1 MAHSIVFLGTGGT
14 IAGVAKQA
22 GDNLSYASG
31 TLALADLLRDMP
43 GLAPLLRGHEM
54 VCEQVFQR
62 DSKDLDAGHWAQL
75 SARTAHYLA
84 QPQVAAVLITHGTD
98 TLEESA
104 YFLAR
109 TLDPALLAAKPVVF
123 TCAMRPASSLAP
135 DGPQNLRDAVS
146 VALHP
151 HACGVVLVC
160 QGEVHAALPLRK
172 VHPYRLQAFDSGE
185 SGPLAVVE
193 EGAVRALAP
202 WSQALDFAAL
212 AQLGAVRQPLDS
224 EAPWPRVDIIFSHAG
239 ADGSIVR
246 ALCAAPPA
254 GDAPLA
260 GLVVAGTGNG
270 TLHHT
275 LEAALHQAQSQGIAV
290 VRTTRCALGKVLVRA
305 DGQGTGLA
313 TWPLPAVKA
322 RVELML
328 RLRSTD

>member
-84 QPQVAAVLITHGTD
+84 QPEVAAVLITHGTD

-109 TLDPALLAAKPVVF
+109 TLDPALLAHKPVVF

-151 HACGVVLVC
+151 DACGVVLVC
-160 QGEVHAALPLRK
+160 QGEVHGALPLRK

-202 WSQALDFAAL
+202 WPQALDFAAL
-212 AQLGAVRQPLDS
+212 GAVRHPRDS
-224 EAPWPRVDIIFSHAG
+224 DAPWPRVDIIISHAG
-239 ADGSIVR
+239 ADGSVVR
-246 ALCAAPPA
+246 ALCAAPAA

-270 TLHHT
+270 TLHHA

-290 VRTTRCALGKVLVRA
+290 VRTTRCALGRVLVRA

-313 TWPLPAVKA
+313 AWPLPAVKA

>member
-31 TLALADLLRDMP
+31 ALALADLLRDMP

-109 TLDPALLAAKPVVF
+109 TLEPALLAHKPVVF

-151 HACGVVLVC
+151 DACGVVLVC
-160 QGEVHAALPLRK
+160 QGEVHGALPLRK

-212 AQLGAVRQPLDS
+212 ADLGAVHHPRDS

-239 ADGSIVR
+239 ADGSVVR
-246 ALCAAPPA
+246 ALCATPAA

-270 TLHHT
+270 TLHHA

-290 VRTTRCALGKVLVRA
+290 VRTTRCALGQVLVRA

-313 TWPLPAVKA
+313 AWPLPAVKA

>member
-1 MAHSIVFLGTGGT
+1 MANSIVFLGTGGT

-43 GLAPLLRGHEM
+43 GLSPLLGDHAM

-62 DSKDLDAGHWAQL
+62 DSKDLDAGHWALL
-75 SARTAHYLA
+75 SERVAHFLT
-84 QPQVAAVLITHGTD
+84 QPQVAAVVITHGTD

-109 TLDPALLAAKPVVF
+109 TLEPALLARKPVVF
-123 TCAMRPASSLAP
+123 TCAMRPATSLAP
-135 DGPQNLRDAVS
+135 DGPQNVRDAVS
-146 VALHP
+146 VALHRG
-151 HACGVVLVC
+151 ACGVVLVC

-172 VHPYRLQAFDSGE
+172 VHPYRLKAFDSGE
-185 SGPLAVVE
+185 RGPLALVE
-193 EGAVRALAP
+193 EGAVRTLSP
-202 WSQALDFAAL
+202 WSLALDFPALADLAAL
-212 AQLGAVRQPLDS
+212 PAWPHS
-224 EAPWPRVDIIFSHAG
+224 ETGWPRVEIIWSHAG
-239 ADGSIVR
+239 ADGAMVR

-254 GDAPLA
+254 GDAALA

-270 TLHHT
+270 TLHHA

-290 VRTTRCALGKVLVRA
+290 VRTTRCALGQVLARA
-305 DGQGTGLA
+305 DGQGAGLA
-313 TWPLPAVKA
+313 AWPLPAVKA

-328 RLRSTD
+328 QLRSKY

>member
-31 TLALADLLRDMP
+31 TLALADLLRDLP
-43 GLAPLLRGHEM
+43 GLTPLLRSHEM

-62 DSKDLDAGHWAQL
+62 DSKDLDACHWAQL

-109 TLDPALLAAKPVVF
+109 TLDPALLARKPVVF

-135 DGPQNLRDAVS
+135 DGPQNLRDAVA

-151 HACGVVLVC
+151 DACGVVLVC
-160 QGEVHAALPLRK
+160 QGEVHGALPLRK

-202 WSQALDFAAL
+202 WSRALDFAAL
-212 AQLGAVRQPLDS
+212 ADLGAVRHPLDS
-224 EAPWPRVDIIFSHAG
+224 DAPWPRVDIIFSHAS
-239 ADGSIVR
+239 ADGSVVR
-246 ALCAAPPA
+246 ALCATPA
-254 GDAPLA
+254 DGDAPLA

-270 TLHHT
+270 TLHHA

-290 VRTTRCALGKVLVRA
+290 VRTTRCALGQVLVRA

-313 TWPLPAVKA
+313 AWPLPAVKA

>member
-84 QPQVAAVLITHGTD
+84 QPEVAAVLITHGTD

-109 TLDPALLAAKPVVF
+109 TLDPALLARKPVVF

-135 DGPQNLRDAVS
+135 DGPQNLRDAVA

-151 HACGVVLVC
+151 DACGVVLVC
-160 QGEVHAALPLRK
+160 QGEVHGALPLRK

-202 WSQALDFAAL
+202 WPQALDFAAL
-212 AQLGAVRQPLDS
+212 GAVRHPRDS
-224 EAPWPRVDIIFSHAG
+224 DAPWPRVDIIISHAG
-239 ADGSIVR
+239 ADGSVVR
-246 ALCAAPPA
+246 ALCAAPAA

-270 TLHHT
+270 TLHHA

-290 VRTTRCALGKVLVRA
+290 VRTTRCALGQVLVRA

-313 TWPLPAVKA
+313 AWPLPAVKA